1 MNLLHVR
8 SPNHYSPNDNATIDQ
23 DASVYGWLILPDD
36 ELDGPI
42 EQDML
47 GPTNLSPTLRA
58 RLLDGD
64 GERFRM
70 GERTYRGDEIYNEGR
85 FLGATASRHT
95 PLTEYGFA
103 WSGATWI
110 EYELEGTWV
119 RLRNPW
125 AATARTRW
133 RHRRYWLGQLKA
145 NLLHALGRHVWNPDR
160 SQCLHCYQPGLAS
173 DG

>member
-1 MNLLHVR
+1 MNLLH
-8 SPNHYSPNDNATIDQ
+8 SLNDNTTIDNAMIGQ
-23 DASVYGWLILPDD
+23 AASFYGWLILPDD

-47 GPTNLSPTLRA
+47 GPTNISPTLRA
-58 RLLDGD
+58 RLLGGH

-70 GERTYRGDEIYNEGR
+70 GERTYRGDVTYDEGR
-85 FLGATASRHT
+85 FLGAAALRHT
-95 PLTEYGFA
+95 PLTEYGFD

-110 EYELEGTWV
+110 EYELDGTWV

-125 AATARTRW
+125 AATARSRW
-133 RHRRYWLGQLKA
+133 RHRRYWLGQLKT
-145 NLLHALGRHVWNPDR
+145 NLLHAVGRHVWNPDR

>member
-1 MNLLHVR
+1 MNLLHL
-8 SPNHYSPNDNATIDQ
+8 HSPNDNATIGQ
-23 DASVYGWLILPDD
+23 AASVYGWLIIPDD
-36 ELDGPI
+36 GQPFDETL
-42 EQDML
+42 L
-47 GPTNLSPTLRA
+47 GPAHLSPTLRA
-58 RLLDGD
+58 RLMDGH

-70 GERTYRGDEIYNEGR
+70 GERTYRGDETYDVGR
-85 FLGATASRHT
+85 FLGAAALRHT

-110 EYELEGTWV
+110 EYELAGTWV

-125 AATARTRW
+125 AATARLRW
-133 RHRRYWLGQLKA
+133 RHRRYWLGQLKV

-160 SQCLHCYQPGLAS
+160 SQCLHCYQPGVAS